1 MSLSLSLQEAAVLLD
16 EEHFELQPPNR
27 SPDLDYIERFY
38 YQKVV
43 TGMESFAS
51 AASKV
56 EQIASLT
63 ERQQEHVVRHLEVQ
77 VRRFMERRQRRR
89 EMERRPLLFVPVRRI
104 RDAVSLRRRHP
115 EARRFRST
123 RREIILD
130 RLNRWHKRD
139 VNTGKFV
146 RFTQR
151 ERRVFLLSSSPLRP
165 PHNKGGRR

>member
-1 MSLSLSLQEAAVLLD
+1 
-16 EEHFELQPPNR
+16 
-27 SPDLDYIERFY
+27 
-38 YQKVV
+38 
-43 TGMESFAS
+43 
-51 AASKV
+51 
-56 EQIASLT
+56 
-63 ERQQEHVVRHLEVQ
+63 
-77 VRRFMERRQRRR
+77 VRRF
-89 EMERRPLLFVPVRRI
+89 MERRPLLFVPVRRI

-165 PHNKGGRR
+165 PLLKKGGRR

>member
-1 MSLSLSLQEAAVLLD
+1 MSPLSLSLQEAAVLLD

-38 YQKVV
+38 YQKVI

-77 VRRFMERRQRRR
+77 VRRFMERR
-89 EMERRPLLFVPVRRI
+89 PLLFVPVRRI

-130 RLNRWHKRD
+130 KLNRWHKRD